1 LGGWVWEEVEQYSR
15 TSVQKVTRIRHMA
28 KATAVALGLLLLILS
43 GFTTPAAASP
53 DLLEWS
59 RVNTPAEGEKGDWG
73 LAWGSDVKHLTVA
86 SDGTLYAYGR
96 GLDYTLYSSDDGGLS
111 WQAIAEVA
119 DDIVAIA
126 TDPDDASLVYYT
138 TASRV
143 YESDDGAESFL
154 PLPEGPGGAGENNIE
169 ITSLDVARDFAEP
182 DSNIIAVGTRDKDP
196 GQFGGVYLLKSD
208 NPFAWTDTGVGNYD
222 VYAVAFSPH
231 HTDDGQLVAVATD
244 EIDTFVTSQIVDQD
258 WGDAIGDAR
267 LNQDNSMTPA
277 SAAVDSSAAI
287 AFPDDYDSEMPGSD
301 CVLFIGIDTGS
312 ENGDVYRIEGKAAP
326 GKSLAVDLD
335 IGAADYI
342 DNVDV
347 TGLAVSGGADSAYLI
362 AGAASSAEVYLSHDG
377 GQNWARSTKPPTGEG
392 QTYPLIANGLIYTA
406 TSGTESAFSIS
417 RDSGLSWNQISFI
430 DTIIEDIIGLAPS
443 PDYGRDNSLF
453 MLTFYTAGAH
463 SLWRSLSDGDKWER
477 VYSSALADVDE
488 IDRVAFSPQY
498 NKDSQVVFL
507 SGFSNGKTALWKSAD
522 NGQSFKR
529 KTSRFPIDCWA
540 VAGDDSLFTGSY
552 DGTSGR
558 VYLTTNSGL
567 SYSDGEVAGGQPL
580 NSIVLSP
587 RYDQD
592 ETILIGNKDGWVYW
606 SQDNGSSF
614 RSLPSDAALSPLSGA
629 VTVAFDPGYGDNN
642 TVYAA
647 SDTEG
652 ESIYR
657 FIIGKSDQ
665 WEAIDSPAEGMIGQL
680 IASGEGTLYAS
691 NFKADGGIE
700 RCLNPTYSLG
710 PTFETVTKG
719 LDEGAKLFGLWLV
732 EHRLWSVDSANTKLM
747 TYYDSLTQP
756 VSLSS
761 PTDKA
766 PGVGTLVNDTAR
778 NIRLD
783 WETLEG
789 ADQYLWQLDYD
800 TDFTTVP
807 DGLEGNTKASSAQMP
822 ALDPGATCYW
832 RVRATEPVLSPWS
845 DKWSFTTS
853 IGSQALAPVLES
865 PEAGASGVAIK
876 PIFQWSAVAGADG
889 YELVVST
896 KIELDNPTILK
907 TDSYA
912 LASTAWQCN
921 VSLDYDTT
929 YYWKVRAVNG
939 DTHSAWSAVG
949 AFATGPAPLE
959 AEAPP
964 EPPPPPPQTNSFDW
978 TEWLM
983 PMGGIMFLVFMLV
996 MMAMMITM
1004 IVLVIKVSK
1013 G

>member
-1 LGGWVWEEVEQYSR
+1 VRGASSFPQLEHYSR

-28 KATAVALGLLLLILS
+28 KATAAALVFLLLILS
-43 GFTTPAAASP
+43 SFTTPTAASP
-53 DLLEWS
+53 DLLEWT
-59 RVNTPAEGEKGDWG
+59 RVNIPADGEKGDWG
-73 LAWGSDVKHLTVA
+73 LGWGSDIQHLTA
-86 SDGTLYAYGR
+86 AGDGTLYAYAR
-96 GLDYTLYSSDDGGLS
+96 GLDYSLYSSDDGGYS
-111 WQAIAEVA
+111 WQAMAEVA

-126 TDPDDASLVYYT
+126 TDPDDASLVYYA

-143 YESDDGAESFL
+143 YQSDDGAESFL
-154 PLPEGPGGAGENNIE
+154 PMPESPGGAGDNDIE
-169 ITSLDVARDFAEP
+169 ITSLDVARDFDEP
-182 DSNIIAVGTRDKDP
+182 DSNIIAVGTRGKDP
-196 GQFGGVYLLKSD
+196 GQSGGVYLLKSD
-208 NPFAWTDTGVGNYD
+208 NPLAWSDTGVGNYD
-222 VYAVAFSPH
+222 VYAIAFSPH
-231 HTDDGQLVAVATD
+231 HTDDGQLVAVVTN
-244 EIDTFVTSQIVDQD
+244 EIDTFVTSKIVDQD
-258 WGDAIGDAR
+258 WGDTIGDAR

-277 SAAVDSSAAI
+277 SVVVDSPAAI
-287 AFPDDYDSEMPGSD
+287 AFPGDYNSEVPGSD

-312 ENGDVYRIEGKAAP
+312 DDGDVYRIEEKAAP

-335 IGAADYI
+335 IGSADYI

-347 TGLAVSGGADSAYLI
+347 TGLVVSGQADSAYLI
-362 AGAASSAEVYLSHDG
+362 AGGASSTDVYLSSDG
-377 GQNWARSTKPPTGEG
+377 GQNWEKSLKPPTGEG
-392 QTYPLIANGLIYTA
+392 QTYPLMAGELIYAA

-417 RDSGLSWNQISFI
+417 RDNGLNWNQISFI
-430 DTIIEDIIGLAPS
+430 DSIIEDIVGLAPS
-443 PDYGRDNSLF
+443 PGYSQDNSLF
-453 MLTFYTAGAH
+453 MLTFYTAGEH
-463 SLWRSLSDGDKWER
+463 SLWRSLSDGDEWER
-477 VYSSALADVDE
+477 VYSSALAEVDE
-488 IDRVAFSPQY
+488 IDRVALSPQY
-498 NKDSQVVFL
+498 GKDSQVVFL
-507 SGFSNGKTALWKSAD
+507 TGFSNGKTALWKSAD

-529 KTSRFPIDCWA
+529 KTSRFPVDCWA
-540 VAGDDSLFTGSY
+540 VVDDNSLFTGSY
-552 DGTSGR
+552 DGSDGR

-567 SYSDGEVAGGQPL
+567 SYSDGEVAGSQPL

-587 RYDQD
+587 NYEQD
-592 ETILIGNKDGWVYW
+592 ETILTGNKDGWVHW
-606 SQDNGSSF
+606 SQDNGASF
-614 RSLPSDAALSPLSGA
+614 EPLPSEAALSPLSGA
-629 VTVAFDPGYGDNN
+629 VTVAFDPGYSHNN

-647 SDTEG
+647 GDTEG

-657 FIIGKSDQ
+657 FIIGKSQ
-665 WEAIDSPAEGMIGQL
+665 RWEAIDSPAEGMIGQ
-680 IASGEGTLYAS
+680 IIVSGEGILYAS

-719 LDEGAKLFGLWLV
+719 LDEGAKLFGLRLV
-732 EHRLWSVDSANTKLM
+732 EHQLWSVDSAHTRLM

-761 PTDKA
+761 PGDKA

-778 NIRLD
+778 NISLD

-789 ADQYLWQLDYD
+789 ADEYLWQLDYD

-807 DGLEGNTKASSAQMP
+807 DGFEGETKASTAQMP
-822 ALDPGATCYW
+822 ALDPGTTCYW

-876 PIFQWSAVAGADG
+876 PIFQWSAIAGADS

-896 KIELDNPTILK
+896 RAAFDNPTILK

-912 LASTAWQCN
+912 LTSTAWQCN
-921 VSLDYDTT
+921 ISLDYSTT

-964 EPPPPPPQTNSFDW
+964 EPPPEPQSNSFDW
-978 TEWLM
+978 AGWLT
-983 PMGGIMFLVFMLV
+983 PMGGIMFLVFTLVMTAMLV
-996 MMAMMITM
+996 TM
-1004 IVLVIKVSK
+1004 IILVIKVSK
-1013 G
+1013 L